1 MDIDTLEEIHRN
13 FADDEK
19 KLHKALN
26 LEIRFRKFTLTEVKS
41 SCPLFRQKGLTSEE
55 KLRNLSTLITSQLEF
70 RALADMEDLEEAI
83 SKADDDQ
90 MTDGSASVACA
101 IEEQS
106 EVNSNVVKEKEV
118 LVLDDG
124 ISICPNEFIIA
135 MFEDGP
141 YPGEI
146 ISFDDTNVTINF
158 LESATINKQR
168 SFKYWKWPT
177 IIDQHTVNKLSILPI
192 RPSLDIAT
200 QYSNN
205 RNVVFELLNFDL
217 VMKFEWLVVRAY
229 I

>member
-1 MDIDTLEEIHRN
+1 MWW
-13 FADDEK
+13 K
-19 KLHKALN
+19 S
-26 LEIRFRKFTLTEVKS
+26 EIRFKKVLAVCGVS
-41 SCPLFRQKGLTSEE
+41 NDFRTVPV
-55 KLRNLSTLITSQLEF
+55 
-70 RALADMEDLEEAI
+70 RA
-83 SKADDDQ
+83 
-90 MTDGSASVACA
+90 
-101 IEEQS
+101 
-106 EVNSNVVKEKEV
+106 NSNVAKEKEL

-217 VMKFEWLVVRAY
+217 VMKFE
-229 I
+229 